1 MFLSG
6 PAGAGK
12 SHVINTCQHCCKVF
26 CDYAE
31 IPFDDDIFKITACT
45 GVAATS
51 LVSGKTIHSAAKLN
65 TTSAVKF
72 SPEWEFVNL
81 LFIDEISFF
90 SDYSLQKLDKNL
102 RLLTG
107 NRGDVYG
114 GSNIIFVGD
123 FSQLKT
129 IGGDPVYQTR
139 SALWY
144 GSINSAVF
152 LDKSH
157 V

>member
-1 MFLSG
+1 MIQDLKKKNMRCSFKNGFQNFDNIATISTAKEDIIKLLKERGAREQLIMFLSG

-51 LVSGKTIHSAAKLN
+51 LVSGETIHSAAKLN

-72 SPEWEFVNL
+72 SPEWEYVNL
-81 LFIDEISFF
+81 FFIDEISFF
-90 SDYSLQKLDKNL
+90 
-102 RLLTG
+102 
-107 NRGDVYG
+107 
-114 GSNIIFVGD
+114 
-123 FSQLKT
+123 
-129 IGGDPVYQTR
+129 
-139 SALWY
+139 
-144 GSINSAVF
+144 
-152 LDKSH
+152 
-157 V
+157 